1 MKYLIYQHFGLASD
15 PWPPREA
22 TADAR
27 RVSLTVAAAV
37 AGGGM
42 VAIVGQRGVGKSH
55 ALWSALGGIDCS
67 IVEPLRLDRERL
79 HIGDIVS
86 AIVTQLSD
94 ESPRH
99 SAEARAGQ
107 ARRMLRAARGKRRPA
122 LAIDEAHHLHH
133 STLRALKRLR
143 ELGARGKRGALLPVI
158 LVGQSDPTARVAEV
172 GLRTDTLTLSGL
184 SPAEASAAVTAT
196 LGSVMTPEAVEL
208 LAGDARARNWL
219 ELQSLVD
226 ECLSAAM
233 VAGEQQV
240 DAARV
245 RRVLGDGGAQA
256 RLPEAPA
263 PGRVAAALQRQQAA

>member
-15 PWPPREA
+15 PWPPQEA

-37 AGGGM
+37 AEGGM

-122 LAIDEAHHLHH
+122 LVIDEAHALHH
-133 STLRALKRLR
+133 HTLRALKRLR

-240 DAARV
+240 DTARV
-245 RRVLGDGGAQA
+245 RRVLGDTGPQA